1 MGRPSPYL
9 HLKNLPI
16 GGEATERPVT
26 GETAE
31 KALKRLKDRFAKY
44 AAQGFHF
51 RAKIDGDVIRVQRT
65 REGHNTKIGDWL
77 MMKAGDLLL
86 LKTDPTPADIKKARG
101 SCDYINGRGWDKI
114 KHLPLAER
122 QRLGPTLPTGCWL
135 IFPDRHGRLVVA
147 CCTDEDGNT
156 IVRDPGDKAP
166 LRTLWTGEWP

>member
-1 MGRPSPYL
+1 MTRPGPFEQIY
-9 HLKNLPI
+9 NLPT
-16 GGEATERPVT
+16 GGEATARPKA
-26 GETAE
+26 GEPID
-31 KALKRLKDRFAKY
+31 KALQRIKVRLAKY
-44 AAQGFHF
+44 AAEGRYF

-86 LKTDPTPADIKKARG
+86 LKTNPTPADIKKARG

-114 KHLPLAER
+114 KYLPLAER

-156 IVRDPGDKAP
+156 IVRDPGDTAP
-166 LRTLWTGEWP
+166 LRTLWAGEWP